1 MPSADGTMTVQTS
14 GHYYNGSFGA
24 KSNSLKVY
32 YRYKSSDG
40 SYGSWTE
47 MAVALSGNTY
57 SATANVTGLDYQMG
71 YVFQAYAEDALAAVY
86 ATEQSV
92 RAQPVFEWDKDDF
105 LFNVPVQVGGKLTA
119 ESIALS
125 TKTVYVGGDLNT
137 YYPVRI
143 YTYNDVATPQ
153 YLFVKK
159 HLGSESPA
167 WTGNHASGTSSLVAG
182 WMYRSMGWDGNGSYI
197 STLYKHEPYA
207 KLLGHVRL
215 GKNAANS
222 LVVWLR
228 GGGANYYISSNL
240 PITPTVY
247 LTTTNISTEAYPDN
261 VAPITA
267 IENGG
272 VLFSNTSF
280 LLDRVY
286 PINSIY
292 ISYSQTSP
300 AALFGGTWTR
310 INDKFLWA
318 ISSTAASSIGLTGGA
333 STHTLTKDEMPAHS
347 HDMPFSGNSSA
358 YQSPYPYY
366 VKSASA
372 ANDASGRG
380 WRDNLGTFEIGG
392 GQAHNNMPPYIQV
405 AVWRRTA

>member
-1 MPSADGTMTVQTS
+1 MLLSLSTTIKFFFNSTA
-14 GHYYNGSFGA
+14 FA
-24 KSNSLKVY
+24 K
-32 YRYKSSDG
+32 
-40 SYGSWTE
+40 
-47 MAVALSGNTY
+47 A
-57 SATANVTGLDYQMG
+57 
-71 YVFQAYAEDALAAVY
+71 
-86 ATEQSV
+86 
-92 RAQPVFEWDKDDF
+92 
-105 LFNVPVQVGGKLTA
+105 
-119 ESIALS
+119 SIAR
-125 TKTVYVGGDLNT
+125 
-137 YYPVRI
+137 P
-143 YTYNDVATPQ
+143 
-153 YLFVKK
+153 
-159 HLGSESPA
+159 
-167 WTGNHASGTSSLVAG
+167 
-182 WMYRSMGWDGNGSYI
+182 
-197 STLYKHEPYA
+197 
-207 KLLGHVRL
+207 
-215 GKNAANS
+215 
-222 LVVWLR
+222 
-228 GGGANYYISSNL
+228 
-240 PITPTVY
+240 
-247 LTTTNISTEAYPDN
+247 PDR
-261 VAPITA
+261 APSPITA

-333 STHTLTKDEMPAHS
+333 TPHTLTKDEMPAHS